1 MAAAKAGPITEDVTV
16 FRVHPVMLSV
26 VLPRPEGM
34 RGNPL

>member
-1 MAAAKAGPITEDVTV
+1 MAAVTAVPITEDVPV

-34 RGNPL
+34 RSNPL